1 MCASIR
7 NARLIAETTLL
18 KDYLAKILDQ
28 AASPVVVINRD
39 RSVVVVNQ
47 AMEIQ
52 TGRSREAYLG
62 KDLVSFVAEAE
73 QEQFTGALL
82 RVMLG
87 EQKFS
92 RSFKF
97 PHTDGKREAD
107 IVFNLAPVLSSEND
121 VEGVILV
128 GQDLSQIR
136 SLQQQIIHTEK
147 LATLGQ
153 VAAGVAHEVSN
164 PLTFIAVYAN
174 YLQKKLDGVIEPSDV
189 EKIKRI
195 VDAAFRI
202 QTFTRELVTYGRP
215 SREKSMLLDVQ
226 SLLERALSFC
236 EHLIAQSN
244 AASVLRVEK
253 GIKQIDGIRGHLE
266 QVFVNLITNACHAM
280 DPTGGEIRISARMD
294 GADWIVIDTA
304 DTGCG
309 ILKEHLEC
317 VFEPFFTTKP
327 EGLGTGL
334 GLSIVRNILTE
345 HQGEI
350 SVVSEPKKG
359 AVFTVRLPAK

>member
-1 MCASIR
+1 
-7 NARLIAETTLL
+7 LIAETTLL

-28 AASPVVVINRD
+28 AAAPVVVINRD
-39 RSVVVVNQ
+39 RAVVVVNQ
-47 AMEIQ
+47 AMELQ
-52 TGRSREAYLG
+52 TGRNRDDFLG
-62 KDLVSFVAEAE
+62 KDLISFVADTERERLTAV
-73 QEQFTGALL
+73 LL

-87 EQKFS
+87 EQKS
-92 RSFKF
+92 SQSLRF
-97 PHTDGKREAD
+97 PHIDGKREAN
-107 IVFNLAPVLSSEND
+107 IVFNLAPVLSAETD
-121 VEGVILV
+121 VEGIILV
-128 GQDLSQIR
+128 GQDLSEIR
-136 SLQQQIIHTEK
+136 NLQQQIIHSEK

-174 YLQKKLDGVIEPSDV
+174 YLYKKLEGVIDASDV

-195 VDAAFRI
+195 VEAAARI

-215 SREKSMLLDVQ
+215 SREKSTLLDVQ

-236 EHLIAQSN
+236 EHLIDQSD
-244 AASVLRVEK
+244 ATATLEVET

-280 DPTGGEIRISARMD
+280 EGGGGEIRVTARVEED
-294 GADWIVIDTA
+294 NWVVIETA

-309 ILKEHLEC
+309 ILPEHLES

-345 HQGEI
+345 HHGSI
-350 SVVSEPKKG
+350 SVQSTPRQG
-359 AVFTVRLPAK
+359 AVFTVKLPAK